1 MGDLDSTLLPEV
13 VSMLRDR
20 GLSKQP
26 ITFICAV
33 ESATSIKLLQSH
45 APTAEGAR
53 AARGGNMMAAAR

>member
-45 APTAEGAR
+45 APTAEG
-53 AARGGNMMAAAR
+53 GGNMMAAAR

>member
-1 MGDLDSTLLPEV
+1 
-13 VSMLRDR
+13 MLRDC
-20 GLSKQP
+20 GPSKQP

-53 AARGGNMMAAAR
+53 AARGGNMMAAA